1 MKRCA
6 VAARVLTVSVG
17 CALASDAF
25 AQGQTPSAI
34 TARVHGTYEDRTG
47 GLGVLYGDLKVL
59 RFEVR
64 GGALVAVGEVT
75 GSLADSAGT
84 PLGRVRD
91 ELSFSVGNVAST
103 CNQLQMELAATR
115 ADVLNE
121 DVSFEKQT
129 AAFDSR
135 VGTTPKALPV
145 LCAASERLRL
155 KPAAPELAA
164 TLNQIVA
171 AIGPAQGQ

>member
-1 MKRCA
+1 MKRCT
-6 VAARVLTVSVG
+6 VAARVLTVSFG
-17 CALASDAF
+17 FALAADAV
-25 AQGQTPSAI
+25 ARGQTPSAI

-64 GGALVAVGEVT
+64 GGAVVAVGEVT

-84 PLGRVRD
+84 PLGRIRD
-91 ELSFSVGNVAST
+91 ELSFAVSNVAST

-121 DVSFEKQT
+121 HVSFEKQT

-145 LCAASERLRL
+145 LCSASERLRL
-155 KPAAPELAA
+155 NPAAPDLAA
-164 TLNQIVA
+164 TLNQIVS
-171 AIGPAQGQ
+171 AIGSPQSQ

>member
-1 MKRCA
+1 MKRCT
-6 VAARVLTVSVG
+6 VAARVLTVSFG
-17 CALASDAF
+17 FALAV

-64 GGALVAVGEVT
+64 GGAVVAVGEVT

-91 ELSFSVGNVAST
+91 ELSFAIGSVAST
-103 CNQLQMELAATR
+103 CNQIQMELAAIR

-121 DVSFEKQT
+121 NVSFEKQT

-155 KPAAPELAA
+155 KPAATELAD

-171 AIGPAQGQ
+171 AISPPPSQ